1 MKRLSAPH
9 WQYGGTSMPAFHGA
23 SIQRG
28 HGAIGGIFKGLARS
42 YAPVLKRTLLKAG
55 KQALR
60 AIPQVIKD
68 VRRGKSLKRSIKD
81 RSMQSIKSFGDT
93 FKRELNSPAAK

>member
-1 MKRLSAPH
+1 
-9 WQYGGTSMPAFHGA
+9 MPAFHGA